1 MLLDRGN
8 VRTST
13 SRPTREGI
21 LSTLRYARE
30 RFDSI
35 GADTFRA
42 LIGEADQPTL
52 ALLSGA
58 MDAAERALAD
68 QVIAPAVARGE
79 LGPRP
84 LAPGILRVP
93 YAILREQIL
102 FRTGPAMTLEE
113 ITDTIC
119 LPLLKAASTSVPH
132 APE

>member
-1 MLLDRGN
+1 M
-8 VRTST
+8 
-13 SRPTREGI
+13 
-21 LSTLRYARE
+21 LRYARE

-42 LIGEADQPTL
+42 LIGEADPPTL

-58 MDAAERALAD
+58 MEAAERALAD

-79 LGPRP
+79 LGARP
-84 LAPGILRVP
+84 LAPGVLRVP

-102 FRTGPAMTLEE
+102 FRMGPAMTLEE

-119 LPLLKAASTSVPH
+119 LPLFRAVSTSVPH